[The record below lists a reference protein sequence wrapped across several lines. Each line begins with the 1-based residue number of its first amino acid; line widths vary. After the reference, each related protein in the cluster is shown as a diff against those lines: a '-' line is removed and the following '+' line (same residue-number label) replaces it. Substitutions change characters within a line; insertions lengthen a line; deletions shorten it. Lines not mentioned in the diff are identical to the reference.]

1 MDKRTIG
8 YVSAVNPFEDRK
20 AWSGSIYKIREAISD
35 V

>member
-20 AWSGSIYKIREAISD
+20 AWSRRFREIMSKY
-35 V
+35 